1 MFVKKR
7 INICIDRSW
16 IEYKRFDNLSEAE
29 ESYCFDKGKLER
41 DLVYAFK
48 RVLRDNGLDTKQ
60 AFNISV
66 HETIDG
72 YLE

>member
-1 MFVKKR
+1 MFVKKS
-7 INICIDRSW
+7 INICFDRSC
-16 IEYKRFDNLSEAE
+16 IEYKRLDILGEAE
-29 ESYCFDKGKLER
+29 DNYCFDKEKLER